1 MEEVVDSL
9 KILNE
14 LNSGVSLSFTCLGKP
29 TWGDILSL
37 LAIAV
42 SVWIF
47 VCQMKRERENRNENQ
62 KKTWF
67 LEIIV
72 KPRLDELHDSYL
84 ELIDEVILVVQE
96 LKKQDVAIPAAELR
110 LLQSVRVAELFAS
123 INKRFEPFSML
134 VKSYD
139 YNLGKK
145 LSGVADELADVL
157 SNIVNDYSQITEE
170 DIRGELFNN
179 FQSFMAT
186 LYLQFSNQKIK
197 E

>member
-9 KILNE
+9 KVLND
-14 LNSGVSLSFTCLGKP
+14 LSSSGSFSFTCLGKP
-29 TWGDILSL
+29 TWGDVLSL
-37 LAIAV
+37 LAIVV
-42 SVWIF
+42 SVCIF
-47 VCQMKRERENRNENQ
+47 VYQMRRERENRNDNQ

-72 KPRLDELHDSYL
+72 KPRLDGLHDSYL
-84 ELIDEVILVVQE
+84 ELIGEVSQVVQE

-110 LLQSVRVAELFAS
+110 LLQCVRVAELFAS

-139 YNLGKK
+139 YVLGKK
-145 LSGVADELADVL
+145 LSDVSDELAD
-157 SNIVNDYSQITEE
+157 IVSDIINGYSQITDE
-170 DIRGELFNN
+170 DVRGKLFKN

-186 LYLQFSNQKIK
+186 LYLQFSNQKK
-197 E
+197 